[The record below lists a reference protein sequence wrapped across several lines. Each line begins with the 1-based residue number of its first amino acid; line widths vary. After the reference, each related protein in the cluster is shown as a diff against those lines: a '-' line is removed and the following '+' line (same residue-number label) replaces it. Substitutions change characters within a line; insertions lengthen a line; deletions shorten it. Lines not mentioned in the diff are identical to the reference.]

1 MTSII
6 LKLIEK
12 LNSSV
17 FVLILILAVAMFI
30 IYRIGKWTEKFKNQ
44 DDRISKA
51 QDTSDK
57 IIALSTKVDLIYQ
70 YVNPHPTV
78 IARSP
83 ITLTDIGKEIETKI
97 EANKILNKY
106 ITKLTKG
113 IELSSPQNAY
123 DIQVASMEAAKT
135 KMIEL
140 LSEEE
145 LVLVKQEAYNRG
157 ILPEDVMSVFGVL
170 LRNYILNTKGMP
182 ISDVDK
188 HGAS

>member
-188 HGAS
+188 HEAS